1 MSFLQLT
8 HIRLIL
14 IALALMLLVAGITV
28 TNGSHSPR
36 VKAGEYY
43 CVVIYDN
50 QGRPINTTCV
60 PWPL

>member
-1 MSFLQLT
+1 MSLLPLIQV
-8 HIRLIL
+8 RLIL
-14 IALALMLLVAGITV
+14 IALALMLLVAGV
-28 TNGSHSPR
+28 AVANGSHSPR